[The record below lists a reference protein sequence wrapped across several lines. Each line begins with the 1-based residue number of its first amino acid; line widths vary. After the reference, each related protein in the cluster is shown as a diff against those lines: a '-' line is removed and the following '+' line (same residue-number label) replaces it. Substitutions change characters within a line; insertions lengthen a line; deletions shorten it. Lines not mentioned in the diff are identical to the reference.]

1 MRHASA
7 MQGHPET
14 GAASETGAGAGVGAN
29 VNVPWPENGMSDS
42 DYLAAYSLLVS

>member
-1 MRHASA
+1 MHPACVMRRY
-7 MQGHPET
+7 PET
-14 GAASETGAGAGVGAN
+14 GAASETGAGAGAGAN